1 MRLPTCEPGD
11 LPAESLFARAQS
23 LAGCT
28 GFDRSVWTFSLFSRC
43 SRLCMAHRKRS
54 FAARLRAACEAQ
66 RAMHTRC
73 PLNHDSKPASSPAAL
88 AAARHSACPGLVRV
102 VAARDGGLCRI
113 RLVGG
118 VLTAAQAH
126 AVAQAALVHASG
138 TLELTNRANVQVRGV
153 RAGSEA
159 ALAQALMA
167 AGLGPEASTH
177 EKGDLCAADEVRNLM
192 MSPLAGLDP
201 AALIDTTTLAAPIV
215 TMLQNEPRF
224 AALSPKFALLLDGGE
239 RLAALDHPH
248 DVWLAAAQ
256 DAAGVRFV
264 FGLAGCPG
272 DGAALGAIA
281 PVHAPALIRA
291 LLHAFLDLARPGQTR
306 MRDVLASHDADAVL
320 QRARRHADFAI
331 ACDGAGNDPGLRA
344 WRRKPV
350 DLSLRLGAYA
360 LRAGDDAHRHAL
372 GYAGC
377 QPPLARL
384 DAATLHALAS
394 LAEAHGD
401 ATLRITPWQGAIL
414 PNVAQRAM
422 PEVLARLRALGLVCD
437 SADPLARAIACTGS
451 AGCAK
456 SRADT
461 KADALHLAAHLP
473 PDVHVHLSGC
483 ERSCA
488 AAHQAPF
495 TLLAAEPGHYDLYER
510 DMGAP
515 PFGRLVARHLT
526 IEAAA
531 RTLAQRPWSNADV

>member
-1 MRLPTCEPGD
+1 M
-11 LPAESLFARAQS
+11 
-23 LAGCT
+23 
-28 GFDRSVWTFSLFSRC
+28 
-43 SRLCMAHRKRS
+43 
-54 FAARLRAACEAQ
+54 
-66 RAMHTRC
+66 
-73 PLNHDSKPASSPAAL
+73 NHDSKPALSPAAL
-88 AAARHSACPGLVRV
+88 ASARRSACPGLVRV

-126 AVAQAALVHASG
+126 AIAQAALAHASG

-159 ALAQALMA
+159 ALTEALVA
-167 AGLGPEASTH
+167 AGLGPEPAACGH
-177 EKGDLCAADEVRNLM
+177 EHSGLHAADELRNLM

-201 AALIDTTTLAAPIV
+201 DALIDTIPFAAPIV
-215 TMLQNEPRF
+215 AMLQSEPRF

-248 DVWLAAAQ
+248 DIWLAAAHGGNSGG
-256 DAAGVRFV
+256 DARFV

-272 DGAALGAIA
+272 DGALGAVA
-281 PVHAPALIRA
+281 STQAPALIRA
-291 LLHAFLDLARPGQTR
+291 MLHAFLDLAQPGQTR
-306 MRDVLASHDADAVL
+306 MREVLAAHDADAVL
-320 QRARRHADFAI
+320 QRARHHADVFTDTSHADDK
-331 ACDGAGNDPGLRA
+331 AALHA
-344 WRRKPV
+344 WRRASV

-360 LRAGDDAHRHAL
+360 LNARDNIHASHLDDA
-372 GYAGC
+372 GYVGC

-384 DAATLHALAS
+384 DSATLHALAA
-394 LAEAHGD
+394 LAEQHGD

-414 PNVAQRAM
+414 PNVAHRAM
-422 PEVLARLRALGLVCD
+422 PEVLERLRALGLVCD
-437 SADPLARAIACTGS
+437 SADPLARTIACTGS

-461 KADALHLAAHLP
+461 KADALRIAAQLP
-473 PDVHVHLSGC
+473 PDVQVHLSGC

-495 TLLAAEPGHYDLYER
+495 TLLATEPGHYDLYER
-510 DMGAP
+510 DMGTT
-515 PFGRLVARHLT
+515 PFGHLIAHDLT

-531 RTLAQRPWSNADV
+531 RALAQRPRSTTDV